1 MLLSALNHQNY
12 PAIRF
17 WFLVHYPSLSFFQ
30 MQVPQLS
37 RLCKKR
43 KACQATI
50 INITFSLGGKGEER
64 KWVEKKE
71 RKSHWEKKKYKI
83 MPTFSF
89 FYFNNKDI
97 IIIIYSLSFYI
108 WKAFIFFIL
117 SIFLS
122 SQYFISFH
130 FLIILS
136 KQNLSGYSKKKP
148 LNQA

>member
-50 INITFSLGGKGEER
+50 INITFSLGGKEER

-108 WKAFIFFIL
+108 WKAFIFSIL

>member
-37 RLCKKR
+37 RLCKKQ

-50 INITFSLGGKGEER
+50 INIAFSLGGKGEER
-64 KWVEKKE
+64 IWVEKKE

-108 WKAFIFFIL
+108 WKAYIFSIL
-117 SIFLS
+117 SIFFFYHLNILYHSTFS
-122 SQYFISFH
+122 SSYPNRI
-130 FLIILS
+130 
-136 KQNLSGYSKKKP
+136 
-148 LNQA
+148 